1 MLAGAVVLQFV
12 AVAGWG
18 PTCDCDYH
26 KGGCLISAAPD
37 VGSLCH
43 CIYRGAWTCR
53 GEDKACP
60 ADSQS
65 WCCSSGADVS
75 TRKSKDCC
83 IEGGGDC
90 GAYMSESENATST
103 SADHVIPEIA
113 IADSEDASKKA
124 NDVTMTESGF
134 SVQSERT
141 EVVTED
147 VEEDVE
153 DEDLDESEIDED
165 EAHGAGFLAS
175 SDKGCA
181 CNYQRRRAHGCKIV
195 QAPEPTEMCQCH
207 YKGAW
212 TCQGYAVGCGPS
224 DASECCRS
232 DATEAT
238 RTSKECCVHAGSG
251 DCDGY

>member
-1 MLAGAVVLQFV
+1 MLARVALLQLASVV
-12 AVAGWG
+12 GWG
-18 PTCDCDYH
+18 PVCDCDYH
-26 KGGCLISAAPD
+26 SGGCLIATAPPA
-37 VGSLCH
+37 GKLCH

-60 ADSQS
+60 SGSHS
-65 WCCSSGADVS
+65 WCCSSGADEA

-83 IEGGGDC
+83 VEGGGDC
-90 GAYMSESENATST
+90 GAYMSESENTT
-103 SADHVIPEIA
+103 SANNTNPVA
-113 IADSEDASKKA
+113 VTDSEDENTKA
-124 NDVTMTESGF
+124 DDVTMAEPGF
-134 SVQSERT
+134 SVQSEHT

-147 VEEDVE
+147 VKADV
-153 DEDLDESEIDED
+153 EDLDELEIDD
-165 EAHGAGFLAS
+165 DDTHGAGFLAS

-195 QAPEPTEMCQCH
+195 SPPAVTQMCQCH

-232 DATEAT
+232 DASETT
-238 RTSKECCVHAGSG
+238 RMSKECCLHAGSG